1 MASRSAGTA
10 SPDDNNNNG
19 ETPAESL
26 PVQRTRRGCRRLPAR
41 QRKMSGD
48 WRRIPKA
55 IRSPNATSSPRKG
68 PPHPLDLKAII
79 DMSDA
84 PAVVDDT
91 EGFGLEGVVD
101 EADDADKDVDMEGEE
116 EAEEV
121 SQRDEE
127 EQANCDEEP
136 AEADD
141 GPADP
146 DTEIDGKKTRNRS

>member
-1 MASRSAGTA
+1 
-10 SPDDNNNNG
+10 
-19 ETPAESL
+19 
-26 PVQRTRRGCRRLPAR
+26 
-41 QRKMSGD
+41 
-48 WRRIPKA
+48 
-55 IRSPNATSSPRKG
+55 
-68 PPHPLDLKAII
+68 
-79 DMSDA
+79 MSDA
-84 PAVVDDT
+84 PAVIDDT

-146 DTEIDGKKTRNRS
+146 DTEIDGKKTRNKILMLPRLKTNKKTRMKMTWTKEKTMKIRHWTVTLKTRRLNYNLHIEPNYSMCSLLLSSSLPY